1 MIRSSR
7 SARKTGWGY
16 TKIVQAM
23 RRLGHTI
30 SRQTVKNVLLQAGLG
45 PEPPDHPEYLEY
57 QANHLIAVRGRSIER
72 ALGRPNLESRIP
84 GTTPVKAWAV
94 GVA

>member
-1 MIRSSR
+1 
-7 SARKTGWGY
+7 
-16 TKIVQAM
+16 
-23 RRLGHTI
+23 
-30 SRQTVKNVLLQAGLG
+30 
-45 PEPPDHPEYLEY
+45 
-57 QANHLIAVRGRSIER
+57 LIAVRGRSIER